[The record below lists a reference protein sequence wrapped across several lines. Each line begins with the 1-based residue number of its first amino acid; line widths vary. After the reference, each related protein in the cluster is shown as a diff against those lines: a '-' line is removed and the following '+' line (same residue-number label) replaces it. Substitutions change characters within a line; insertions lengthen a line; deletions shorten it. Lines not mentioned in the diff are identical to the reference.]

1 MLNLIYEIYQSWY
14 LVLPAAL
21 VFVWI
26 ILIVMEEHDIEKW
39 FALVLVCTVGT
50 GIRILQIAGVSDRPG
65 WYFWVLF
72 MACITGTGAAL
83 LLISVAA
90 AFIRNRIRYRGLPDR
105 KSREYY
111 DKILLWLEELPERY
125 KGKHTCNN
133 CENKYNADK
142 VNDTLRK
149 YARQYAVKWAVKGKE
164 PVMVKHFL
172 ANRTNH
178 CCSPSC
184 SREYT
189 ELCKEEQKRIDL
201 ERNNARA
208 LREIHVMDDID
219 FYRMQKEWDNA
230 HKKCGNCDHRKGTD
244 CVLRAVTTAGYPQV
258 TDDTPGCSEGF
269 KLREDAIVI
278 KRITSRRYRIT
289 EQGREEVCD
298 KYL

>member
-14 LVLPAAL
+14 LALTAAL

-26 ILIVMEEHDIEKW
+26 ILIVVEEHDIERW
-39 FALVLVCTVGT
+39 FALMLVCTVGT
-50 GIRILQIAGVSDRPG
+50 GIRTLQIAGVSDRPG

-72 MACITGTGAAL
+72 GACITGTGAAL
-83 LLISVAA
+83 LLICNIS
-90 AFIRNRIRYRGLPDR
+90 FRIKYRGLPDQ
-105 KSREYY
+105 KSRDYY
-111 DKILLWLEELPERY
+111 DEIIAGLEQLHDSH
-125 KGKHTCNN
+125 KGSQTCQYCGNR
-133 CENKYNADK
+133 YNADK
-142 VNDTLRK
+142 VNATLRK
-149 YARQYAVKWAVKGKE
+149 YARQYSAKWARTGKH

-172 ANRTNH
+172 ANRTNY
-178 CCSPSC
+178 CCSLSC
-184 SREYT
+184 SKKLT
-189 ELCKEEQKRIDL
+189 EQYRKEQKRRDL

-208 LREIHVMDDID
+208 RRDIHVMDDID

-230 HKKCGNCDHRKGTD
+230 HKKCGNCDHKNGTD

-258 TDDTPGCSEGF
+258 ADDTPGCSEGF